1 MEFEYGT
8 VVSLLRK
15 VCQENATNLALVG
28 TRDVSLSYA
37 QMGERIWALS
47 RHLVKIIGVR
57 PGQAVGLCMDRS
69 FDHIVAV
76 CAVLKAGGIY
86 VPMDPELPQ
95 KRLAYMMKDAQ
106 LAVILTQ
113 RRYILDLENILSQH
127 QEIISSQLVLVDGL
141 VDKLLSSLR
150 IQVQSDLEMLPEPHV
165 EDPAYMI
172 YTSGSTGEPKGVMVP
187 HRGLLALSMAAA
199 ETWELRKAESRML
212 QFSSHCF
219 DASIC
224 EIFPALCSGAV
235 LVLGSR
241 NELLP
246 GHQLAE
252 FIRNQRVTVTLLPP
266 SVMATLNDF
275 SSSLPLLRTIIAGG
289 EACSLALAHK
299 WSTTERKFINAYGPT
314 ECTVITTMHVFDPT
328 SDDLKTVPL
337 GEPLPGWQVHL
348 LNDHL
353 QPVQDGEVGEIY
365 ISGVGLS
372 LGYHN
377 KPRETAKY
385 FISHPK
391 VGIALYRSGDLGVR
405 RRASKGL
412 LEFAGRVD
420 NQIKINGFRVELG
433 AVEQALCEHPV
444 VEYAAVKAVEANG
457 DGSNHMLVAY
467 VVLKVQEDAESQI
480 TSEFLNY
487 FLLDRLPKYMVPVI
501 YVTMD
506 ALPLTAN
513 RGKVDRKALP
523 HHSTLPYL
531 HRSSQTNSAKGPDV
545 ELEANSE
552 LQLMTAK
559 CCALF
564 EKVLNLSPGIVKR
577 DSSFFH
583 LGGSSLWVAKLVHE
597 VQDTFD
603 VELLSWQIYKH
614 PTPEQLTCCII
625 QTQKSKAGSKSSN
638 REQEVDA
645 EELLREG
652 LSLDK
657 SLRPIEGLKTSSS
670 VALMTGVTGFLG
682 AFLLENL
689 LLENSFQVIYC
700 LVRGTSP
707 AHAWDRLLAT
717 RKKYGL
723 QTKTPV
729 SNIEL
734 VMLAGDVQQSK
745 LGLSDEVYSQLSD
758 HVDLIYHVAADTNY
772 IRPYGEM
779 RQPNVEGTRNI
790 LHFAATGPSLKTLH
804 YVSTIGLFG
813 SLSGFTCSTLDE
825 NFNIQECLPFFS
837 QGETGYTKSKW
848 VAEVM
853 VLDFMSRG
861 FPVSIYRPGFIEAHS
876 VTGVANIDDMM
887 CRYIKGCIQMGSY
900 PNLPRKYWEPIP
912 VNFAADA
919 ITYISLREAPGQI
932 YNLVPNREREMG
944 NQAIFQCLT
953 KDGRCKVQELS
964 IQHWL
969 DALAK
974 IPPSNA
980 LYPLI
985 AYLSERIHE
994 NHYTPL
1000 EMPVAKFGFENTR
1013 RALQS
1018 SDIEIP
1024 GFDENLLRRYVQFLD
1039 T

>member
-1 MEFEYGT
+1 MEFEHGT

-15 VCQENATNLALVG
+15 VCQENATNLTLVG
-28 TRDVSLSYA
+28 TRDVSFSYS
-37 QMGERIWALS
+37 QMGERIRALS
-47 RHLVKIIGVR
+47 RHLVKIIRVR

-76 CAVLKAGGIY
+76 CAVLEAGGIY

-113 RRYILDLENILSQH
+113 HRYILDLENILSQH
-127 QEIISSQLVLVDGL
+127 QEIISLQLVLVDGL
-141 VDKLLSSLR
+141 VDKLLNSLR

-224 EIFPALCSGAV
+224 ESSQLYAV
-235 LVLGSR
+235 VQFWFLVL
-241 NELLP
+241 
-246 GHQLAE
+246 
-252 FIRNQRVTVTLLPP
+252 
-266 SVMATLNDF
+266 
-275 SSSLPLLRTIIAGG
+275 
-289 EACSLALAHK
+289 
-299 WSTTERKFINAYGPT
+299 
-314 ECTVITTMHVFDPT
+314 
-328 SDDLKTVPL
+328 
-337 GEPLPGWQVHL
+337 
-348 LNDHL
+348 
-353 QPVQDGEVGEIY
+353 
-365 ISGVGLS
+365 
-372 LGYHN
+372 
-377 KPRETAKY
+377 
-385 FISHPK
+385 
-391 VGIALYRSGDLGVR
+391 
-405 RRASKGL
+405 
-412 LEFAGRVD
+412 
-420 NQIKINGFRVELG
+420 
-433 AVEQALCEHPV
+433 
-444 VEYAAVKAVEANG
+444 
-457 DGSNHMLVAY
+457 
-467 VVLKVQEDAESQI
+467 
-480 TSEFLNY
+480 
-487 FLLDRLPKYMVPVI
+487 
-501 YVTMD
+501 
-506 ALPLTAN
+506 
-513 RGKVDRKALP
+513 
-523 HHSTLPYL
+523 
-531 HRSSQTNSAKGPDV
+531 
-545 ELEANSE
+545 
-552 LQLMTAK
+552 
-559 CCALF
+559 
-564 EKVLNLSPGIVKR
+564 
-577 DSSFFH
+577 
-583 LGGSSLWVAKLVHE
+583 
-597 VQDTFD
+597 
-603 VELLSWQIYKH
+603 IYKH
-614 PTPEQLTCCII
+614 PTPEQLTFCII
-625 QTQKSKAGSKSSN
+625 QTQKSQAGSKSTN

-645 EELLREG
+645 EELLKEG

-670 VALMTGVTGFLG
+670 VALVTGVTGFLG
-682 AFLLENL
+682 AFQLENL
-689 LLENSFQVIYC
+689 LFENSFQVIYC

-707 AHAWDRLLAT
+707 VHARDRLLAT

-758 HVDLIYHVAADTNY
+758 HVDVIYHVAADTNY
-772 IRPYGEM
+772 IRP
-779 RQPNVEGTRNI
+779 NVF
-790 LHFAATGPSLKTLH
+790 LSFLK
-804 YVSTIGLFG
+804 VR
-813 SLSGFTCSTLDE
+813 LD
-825 NFNIQECLPFFS
+825 
-837 QGETGYTKSKW
+837 TKSKW

-853 VLDFMSRG
+853 ILDFMSRG
-861 FPVSIYRPGFIEAHS
+861 FPVSIYRPGFIEAHL

-919 ITYISLREAPGQI
+919 ITYISLREASGQI
-932 YNLVPNREREMG
+932 YNLVPNCEREMG
-944 NQAIFQCLT
+944 NRAIFQCLT

-994 NHYTPL
+994 NRYTPL

-1024 GFDENLLRRYVQFLD
+1024 AFDGNLLRRYVQFLD